1 MNDSSMEK
9 QGWKTLNQLM
19 KCLSYSGSRPACDLV
34 ICGWRGKTSLRAFIN
49 HGLRF
54 HYLRLFSE
62 KLAEERKDNTSFEF
76 FFTELSFL
84 DSVIEK
90 IDKDL
95 SFLYSG
101 IIEIK
106 VFIEWNY
113 LILLEFLGFNWHL
126 LHHN

>member
-1 MNDSSMEK
+1 MNCRKVYLENLHLKDLNDSSMEK

-49 HGLRF
+49 QGLRF

-62 KLAEERKDNTSFEF
+62 KLAEDRKDNTSFEF

-95 SFLYSG
+95 SFYTVEL
-101 IIEIK
+101 
-106 VFIEWNY
+106 
-113 LILLEFLGFNWHL
+113 
-126 LHHN
+126 

>member
-1 MNDSSMEK
+1 MEK

-95 SFLYSG
+95 SFYTVEL
-101 IIEIK
+101 
-106 VFIEWNY
+106 
-113 LILLEFLGFNWHL
+113 
-126 LHHN
+126 